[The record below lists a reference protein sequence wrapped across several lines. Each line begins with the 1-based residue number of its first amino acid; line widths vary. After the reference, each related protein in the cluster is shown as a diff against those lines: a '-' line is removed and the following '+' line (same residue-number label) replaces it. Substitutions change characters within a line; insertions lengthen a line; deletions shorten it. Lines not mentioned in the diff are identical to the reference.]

1 MSCKCTF
8 TFYQQLH
15 VHIEILPS
23 IRKLY
28 YARTAS
34 GSTALFS
41 LDVRPEGNK
50 TPLSIYP
57 PPATGRRRRQTCS
70 NPLSMTVNLAPG
82 FATDGAGRAWLSDAG
97 TGDIWSCTIT
107 ATELCDCVMEVTAA
121 ITFPTGLLVRAETLA
136 VDEARVY
143 WTIPNMSGVYYIQLN
158 SNRTMVNNLTTM
170 ASANILAT
178 SPGLQ
183 QLPGAHA
190 LHTYVYTIAHCTMC
204 M

>member
-34 GSTALFS
+34 GSTTLFS

-107 ATELCDCVMEVTAA
+107 ATGLCDCVMEVTAA
-121 ITFPTGLLVRAETLA
+121 NTSPTGLLMSAETLA

-143 WTIPNMSGVYYIQLN
+143 WTIPNMSGVYYIQLDLD
-158 SNRTMVNNLTTM
+158 RTMVNNLSAM
-170 ASANILAT
+170 ASTYILAT

-190 LHTYVYTIAHCTMC
+190 LHTYTL
-204 M
+204 